1 MDKKIQEYDEI
12 IHFTRLCD
20 RLRLYLRFA
29 LYTKDKAKIITLN
42 KGRIQEVNQLRL
54 RIFISPVYI
63 KGLPVCLDPDPDS
76 RLTINC

>member
-1 MDKKIQEYDEI
+1 LA
-12 IHFTRLCD
+12 T
-20 RLRLYLRFA
+20 YLRFA